1 MSRQTKVKED
11 IEIPRNPKIDKMMRN
26 SCYDYTIIV
35 VSLLY
40 AIQIAV
46 VVRIEDSGSF
56 LDYNMVGLA
65 VLQVLFASLFVFDL
79 VLNLLAKGF

>member
-40 AIQIAV
+40 AIQVAV

-65 VLQVLFASLFVFDL
+65 VLQVLFASLFVLDL

>member
-35 VSLLY
+35 VCLFY
-40 AIQIAV
+40 AVQVAV
-46 VVRIEDSGSF
+46 VVQIEDNGSF

-65 VLQVLFASLFVFDL
+65 VLQVLFAGLFVLDL
-79 VLNLLAKGF
+79 VLNLVAKGF

>member
-40 AIQIAV
+40 AIQVAV

>member
-35 VSLLY
+35 VCLLY
-40 AIQIAV
+40 AVQVAV
-46 VVRIEDSGSF
+46 VVQIEDNGSF

-65 VLQVLFASLFVFDL
+65 VLQVLFAGLFVLDL
-79 VLNLLAKGF
+79 VLNLVAKGF

>member
-40 AIQIAV
+40 AIQVAV
-46 VVRIEDSGSF
+46 VVMIEDSGSF